1 VPDWQSARVYRTLK
15 RMTYFLIK
23 TLVSALII
31 SAVSEISR
39 RSTMFGAVLAS
50 LPLTSVL
57 AFVWLYRDTHNPTA
71 VAQLAQD
78 ILWLV
83 FPSLVLF
90 MVFPLLLKK
99 QMPFYPA
106 LLLAGLAT
114 VAAYGLM
121 LMLLTKIGAR

>member
-1 VPDWQSARVYRTLK
+1 
-15 RMTYFLIK
+15 MTYFLIK

-31 SAVSEISR
+31 AAVSELSR
-39 RSTMFGAVLAS
+39 RSTLFGAVVAS
-50 LPLTSVL
+50 LPLTSIL
-57 AFVWLYRDTHNPTA
+57 AFIWLYRDTRNATV

-90 MVFPLLLKK
+90 IVLPLLLKK

-106 LLLAGLAT
+106 LLLASLAT
-114 VAAYGLM
+114 IGAYGLM
-121 LMLLTKIGAR
+121 LMLFTKIGLR

>member
-1 VPDWQSARVYRTLK
+1 
-15 RMTYFLIK
+15 MTYFLIK

-31 SAVSEISR
+31 AAVSELSR

-50 LPLTSVL
+50 LPLTSIL
-57 AFVWLYRDTHNPTA
+57 AFVWLYRDTRNATA

-83 FPSLVLF
+83 IPSLVLF
-90 MVFPLLLKK
+90 IVLPLLLKK

-106 LLLAGLAT
+106 LLLASLTT

-121 LMLLTKIGAR
+121 LMLLTKLDMR